1 MKRQQLDQLR
11 KQFQSGILIG
21 AGLLVFGVFEGVPV
35 FWVLGLILL
44 GVSAFRLNRL
54 SRVVPEDEEES

>member
-1 MKRQQLDQLR
+1 MKRVKLEQLR

-21 AGLLVFGVFEGVPV
+21 AGVLVFGVFKGQPV

-44 GVSAFRLNRL
+44 GVSAFRLNRI
-54 SRVVPEDEEES
+54 SRVQPEDDEET